1 MEYSYKVIIFQASC
15 RKVKGFPTK
24 IVVNLIENVFKV
36 KIFPATIAGNICSG
50 IPPLD
55 IIILY
60 RRYNISL
67 HGHNEY
73 SLESID

>member
-36 KIFPATIAGNICSG
+36 KIFPATCRKY
-50 IPPLD
+50 L
-55 IIILY
+55 
-60 RRYNISL
+60 
-67 HGHNEY
+67 
-73 SLESID
+73 

>member
-15 RKVKGFPTK
+15 RKVRGFPTK
-24 IVVNLIENVFKV
+24 IVVNLIENHFKV
-36 KIFPATIAGNICSG
+36 KIFPATCRKFCSG

-60 RRYNISL
+60 RR
-67 HGHNEY
+67 
-73 SLESID
+73 

>member
-15 RKVKGFPTK
+15 RKVRGFPTK
-24 IVVNLIENVFKV
+24 IVVNLIENHFKV
-36 KIFPATIAGNICSG
+36 KIFRQLAGNICSR

-60 RRYNISL
+60 RR
-67 HGHNEY
+67 
-73 SLESID
+73 